1 MTRMPCSPA
10 YARRGRMNGLSESV
24 SLTGLGLALHVAIQ
38 LLLIIRV
45 LLKPHRD
52 PTARLTWV
60 VMVVALPIGGIIA
73 YLLLGETNI
82 GRKRAERMRW
92 VLEQMPNVTA
102 APGMDAPSLKPSIP
116 ERHVHLFQ
124 VGLSISGFEPIGGNR
139 ASIPPDS
146 NAVIETLVA
155 DIDAAQD
162 HVHLLFYIW
171 LTDNNGLKVAQALMR
186 AAKRGVTCR
195 AMADDLG
202 SRGMIHSEHW
212 KAMQAAGVKLARALP
227 IGNPILRVL
236 GGRID
241 LRNHRKIVVIDDWI
255 TYCGSQN
262 CADPEFRVKAKY
274 APWVDMM
281 IRFEGPIA
289 RQNQHLFAG
298 DWMAHVEDDIDAL
311 LRRPI
316 PNPSARGTNASD
328 SISASRSSASAGR
341 ASIGAQVVGTG
352 PTVRYSAMPELFE
365 ALIYSARKTL
375 VITTPY
381 YVPDE
386 SMQAALCASA
396 RRGVETLIVFPQRND
411 SRIVA
416 AASRSYY
423 ADLLASGVHIYE
435 YVGGLL
441 HTKSLTLDGEIS
453 LIGSANMDRRSF
465 DLNYENNILLYDSDL
480 TQKIR
485 QRQQRYLDSALLVDP
500 EQVANWPRHRQLINN
515 SVAILGPVL

>member
-1 MTRMPCSPA
+1 M
-10 YARRGRMNGLSESV
+10 SESV
-24 SLTGLGLALHVAIQ
+24 LLTGLGIALHLAIQ
-38 LLLIIRV
+38 VLLCIRV

-52 PTARLTWV
+52 PSARLTWIV
-60 VMVVALPIGGIIA
+60 VIIALPIAGIIG

-82 GRKRAERMRW
+82 GRKRAERMRR
-92 VLEQMPNVTA
+92 VLDQMPGISA
-102 APGMDAPSLKPSIP
+102 APGIDAPSLRPSIP
-116 ERHVHLFQ
+116 ERHAHLFQ
-124 VGLSISGFEPIGGNR
+124 VGQSISGFQPIGGNQAR
-139 ASIPPDS
+139 LPQDS
-146 NAVIETLVA
+146 NAVIESMVT

-162 HVHLLFYIW
+162 HVHVLFYIW
-171 LTDNNGLKVAQALMR
+171 LADNNGLKVAQALMR
-186 AAKRGVTCR
+186 AAQRGVTCR

-212 KAMQAAGVKLARALP
+212 QGMQAAGVKLARALP

-241 LRNHRKIVVIDDWI
+241 LRNHRKVVVIDDWI

-274 APWVDMM
+274 APWVDLMV
-281 IRFEGPIA
+281 RFEGPIA

-298 DWMAHVEDDIDAL
+298 DWMAHVDDDIDAL

-316 PNPSARGTNASD
+316 PRISSTTASNADAKDASKH
-328 SISASRSSASAGR
+328 SGSQAAIS
-341 ASIGAQVVGTG
+341 AQVVGTG

-365 ALIYSARKTL
+365 SLIYSARHSL
-375 VITTPY
+375 VISTPY

-386 SMQAALCASA
+386 PMQAALCASA
-396 RRGVETLIVFPQRND
+396 RRGIDTRIVFPRHND

-423 ADLLASGVHIYE
+423 AELLAAGVHIYE
-435 YVGGLL
+435 FIGGLL
-441 HTKSLTLDGEIS
+441 HTKSLTIDGEIS

-465 DLNYENNILLYDSDL
+465 ELNYENNILLYDPVL
-480 TQKIR
+480 TRQIR
-485 QRQQRYLDSALLVDP
+485 QRQQCYLDSALLVDP
-500 EQVANWPRHRQLINN
+500 EQVANWSRHRQLINN
-515 SVAILGPVL
+515 SLAILGPVL